1 MGCIMPSSLAD
12 PTRLA
17 IFERLMRAGELTVHA
32 LTDRAGVSQPA
43 VSKHLRMLKQ
53 ARLLRGPARRTRDH
67 YSAAARSRALVRL
80 DEPLLARSLRSPR
93 NSVEQDGPM
102 TQLATATTRSIVIE
116 RVMPHPPEKI
126 WRALTQGHLI
136 EEWLMKND
144 FQPVVGHKFNFRA
157 EQMPGWNGVTDCEVL
172 IVEPNER
179 LSYRWD
185 ASGEEAAN
193 GLKTVVTW
201 TLTPAKAGTLVRM
214 EQSGFRAQDERFHQ
228 GAGFGWQK
236 MIAALEKVAAGLD

>member
-1 MGCIMPSSLAD
+1 M
-12 PTRLA
+12 TKLA
-17 IFERLMRAGELTVHA
+17 IPPRSN
-32 LTDRAGVSQPA
+32 DI
-43 VSKHLRMLKQ
+43 KQ
-53 ARLLRGPARRTRDH
+53 
-67 YSAAARSRALVRL
+67 
-80 DEPLLARSLRSPR
+80 E
-93 NSVEQDGPM
+93 
-102 TQLATATTRSIVIE
+102 
-116 RVMPHPPEKI
+116 MPHPQEKNR
-126 WRALTQGHLI
+126 RALTQGHLI

-157 EQMPGWNGVTDCEVL
+157 EPMPGWNGVTDCEVL